1 MKQFILISSILSLL
15 LFGAW
20 GCPEKSE
27 QSKQESVGGAE
38 IVGQKSTDTVETTQ
52 ASAPKATE
60 VAKEKAKKVIEE
72 LQVTPQGS
80 TEETK
85 ESE

>member
-1 MKQFILISSILSLL
+1 MKQFILILSILSLL

-27 QSKQESVGGAE
+27 QSKQEFVGGTE
-38 IVGQKSTDTVETTQ
+38 NVGQKPTDTIETTQ
-52 ASAPKATE
+52 AGTLQATE
-60 VAKEKAKKVIEE
+60 VAEEKAKKVIEE
-72 LQVTPQGS
+72 LQVTAQGS

-85 ESE
+85 GSE

>member
-1 MKQFILISSILSLL
+1 MKRLFLISGILSLL

-27 QSKQESVGGAE
+27 QSKQEFVGSAE

-52 ASAPKATE
+52 AGAPKATE
-60 VAKEKAKKVIEE
+60 VTKEKAKRVIEE
-72 LQVTPQGS
+72 LQVTPQSS

-85 ESE
+85 GSE